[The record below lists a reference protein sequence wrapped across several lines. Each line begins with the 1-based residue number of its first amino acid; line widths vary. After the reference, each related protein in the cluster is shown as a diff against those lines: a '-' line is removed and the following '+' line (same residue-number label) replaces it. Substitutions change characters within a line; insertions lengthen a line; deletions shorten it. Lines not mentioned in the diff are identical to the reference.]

1 MLIGGA
7 LTAFGLALAL
17 DALGLVEAGLVLRYW
32 PVLLIGLG
40 ILLLLRA
47 RRQGP
52 WFPGAALTLVGT
64 AFLLERLGALG
75 EFDAIWPLIVILIGL
90 AIMGRGFGGRKP
102 EPAADSDDSISSF
115 VVLSSSSPRSSSK
128 SFRGGQV
135 SAFLGACE
143 IDLTQAELGA
153 EEAVIDVLT
162 LMGGIEVRVPPEW
175 TVDTRVT
182 PFMGGV
188 EDSSNHVTSDPAKRL
203 RIKGFVM
210 MGGLSIKN

>member
-32 PVLLIGLG
+32 PALLVGLG
-40 ILLLLRA
+40 IVLLVRA
-47 RRQGP
+47 RGQGP
-52 WFPGAALTLVGT
+52 WFPGVALILVGA

-75 EFDAIWPLIVILIGL
+75 GFDAVWPLIVILIGL
-90 AIMGRGFGGRKP
+90 AIMARGFGTRRS
-102 EPAADSDDSISSF
+102 EPAASDDSISSF
-115 VVLSSSSPRSSSK
+115 VVLSSSNPRSSSR

-143 IDLTQAELGA
+143 IDLTQAGLG
-153 EEAVIDVLT
+153 EKEAVLDVLT

-175 TVDTRVT
+175 TVDSRVT

-188 EDSSNHVTSDPAKRL
+188 EDSSNHTTSDPAKRL
-203 RIKGFVM
+203 LIKGFVM